1 MASPETSLTP
11 LHPSFGLM
19 IESPAGAPIRDLPA
33 AEVVAHFRRYGALV
47 FRNFAVETEDFMEF
61 TSRYCRDFSTYQGGG
76 FRWGA
81 LDRQK
86 INNDETLLTVT
97 GSTQSF
103 GIPLHGEMYYMSRR
117 PTLLWFYCEQPPS
130 AAGETTLCDGAE
142 LYRRLSP
149 AAREYFLRHRLKY
162 VRHLLDGEW
171 QVAFQTREPD
181 DLRRWCAEHGTVLS
195 EHGDGS
201 VTVEYTSSAVRPGPA
216 GGGDVFINN
225 LLVIHSAEQAIR
237 AGLAAKVL
245 DLPRNACPL
254 VVRLED
260 GSEIPAPLVEEI
272 EQAANEISVKHAW
285 RKRDVLLV
293 DNTRIL
299 HGRKKCS
306 DAGRNIYVRM
316 GEPAFALMAPAD
328 APGA

>member
-1 MASPETSLTP
+1 MTSTAVSLTP
-11 LHPSFGLM
+11 LHPTFGLL
-19 IESPAGAPIRDLPA
+19 IESAEPAPIQELPA
-33 AEVVAHFRRYGALV
+33 EEVAGHFRRHGALV
-47 FRNFAVETEDFMEF
+47 FRNFAVETEDFTEF
-61 TSRYCRDFSTYQGGG
+61 TSRLCRDFSTYQGGG

-81 LDRQK
+81 FDRQK

-117 PTLLWFYCEQPPS
+117 PSLLWFYCERPPES
-130 AAGETTLCDGAE
+130 AGETTLCDGAE
-142 LYRRLSP
+142 LYRRLPP
-149 AAREYFLRHRLKY
+149 AAREYFAAHRLKY

-171 QVAFQTREPD
+171 QVAFQTREPE
-181 DLRRWCAEHGTVLS
+181 DLRRWCAENGTVLS

-201 VTVEYTSSAVRPGPA
+201 VTVEYTSSALRPAPGGA
-216 GGGDVFINN
+216 GQVFINN

-245 DLPRNACPL
+245 NLPRNACPL

-260 GSEIPAPLVEEI
+260 GSEVPAALVEEV
-272 EQAANEISVKHAW
+272 ERAADAISFKHAW

-299 HGRKKCS
+299 HGRKKCP
-306 DAGRNIYVRM
+306 DPGRNIYVRM
-316 GEPAFALMAPAD
+316 GEPAFAL
-328 APGA
+328 

>member
-1 MASPETSLTP
+1 MTSPALSMTP
-11 LHPSFGLM
+11 LHASFGLM
-19 IESPAGAPIRDLPA
+19 IESPAREALQALPPD
-33 AEVVAHFRRYGALV
+33 EVVGNFRRHGALL
-47 FRNFAVETEDFMEF
+47 FRNFAVETDDFLQF
-61 TSRYCRDFSTYQGGG
+61 TSAYCRDFSTYQGGG

-86 INNDETLLTVT
+86 INNNDTLLTVT

-117 PTLLWFYCEQPPS
+117 PTLLWFYCESPPS

-149 AAREYFLRHRLKY
+149 AAREYFAANRLKY
-162 VRHLLDGEW
+162 IRHLLDGEW
-171 QVAFQTREPD
+171 QVAFQTDELEG
-181 DLRRWCAEHGTVLS
+181 LRRWCAENETALF
-195 EHGDGS
+195 EHEDGS
-201 VTVEYTSSAVRPGPA
+201 VTIEYVSPAVC
-216 GGGDVFINN
+216 GGRDSRGEVFINN

-260 GSEIPAPLVEEI
+260 GSEIPAGLVEEI
-272 EQAANEISVKHAW
+272 EQTANDISVKHAW
-285 RKRDVLLV
+285 RKGDVLLV

-299 HGRKKCS
+299 HGRKKS
-306 DAGRNIYVRM
+306 PDSGRNIYVRM
-316 GEPAFALMAPAD
+316 GEPAFAL
-328 APGA
+328 

>member
-1 MASPETSLTP
+1 MTSPALSLTP

-19 IESPAGAPIRDLPA
+19 IESRARAPLQTLPA
-33 AEVVAHFRRYGALV
+33 EEVAAHFRRHGALL
-47 FRNFAVETEDFMEF
+47 FRNFAVETEDFLAF

-81 LDRQK
+81 LDRKK
-86 INNDETLLTVT
+86 INGNDTLLTVT

-117 PTLLWFYCEQPPS
+117 PTLLWFYCESPPT

-149 AAREYFLRHRLKY
+149 PAREYFLKNRLRY
-162 VRHLLDGEW
+162 IRHLLDGEW
-171 QVAFQTREPD
+171 QVAFQTGELD
-181 DLRRWCAEHGTVLS
+181 DLRRWCVENETALS

-201 VTVEYTSSAVRPGPA
+201 VTVEYVSSAVCKERGA
-216 GGGDVFINN
+216 GGDIFINN

-237 AGLAAKVL
+237 AGLAAEL
-245 DLPRNACPL
+245 LSLPRNACPL

-260 GSEIPAPLVEEI
+260 GSEIPAALVEEI
-272 EQAANEISVKHAW
+272 EETANSISVKHAW
-285 RKRDVLLV
+285 RKGDVLLV
-293 DNTRIL
+293 DNTRVL
-299 HGRKKCS
+299 HGRKKCADS
-306 DAGRNIYVRM
+306 ARNIYVRM
-316 GEPAFALMAPAD
+316 GEPAFAL
-328 APGA
+328 